1 MRKQKHDELY
11 GLAGAKLKDTLHEF
25 GLVDTDSEAESEE
38 EEEVPTPAA
47 KAGGAGTSAQGAQ
60 AGGGGGAAARM
71 LRQAGGGDDGGD
83 DGGGDAAT
91 PPEPASTCQ
100 AVQADWESPP
110 RVPFRI
116 SLSRQGSRA
125 GGGAAAEPARWS
137 APPPA
142 G

>member
-60 AGGGGGAAARM
+60 AGGG
-71 LRQAGGGDDGGD
+71 D